1 MVINLG
7 IGALPLSEVARFT
20 GAKISPTTNT
30 SVLPKRLV
38 TNSAQVLSGDVFCAL
53 RGKEDGHRYIEE
65 AVARGAAAIIC
76 EISPDPTFP
85 TLTVDDTRLAL
96 GRWAGESLA
105 LCRPTVIAITGSVG
119 KTTTKNTLAAML
131 SAIEPT
137 HATTGNQNNALGVP
151 LTVLSAP
158 RETRFLIVECGT
170 DHPGEIE
177 YLSSILAPDIA
188 IITCIGHAHIGAF
201 GSRDAIAREKLSIA
215 SHMTSGTLF
224 VPFGER
230 LTARIDSPDVT
241 VITVNL
247 PNEEEKN
254 AMSLAGAD
262 LPALWA
268 LSYAKAVALHLGLP
282 FHATSPAL
290 TLAAH
295 SRKKA
300 VWEKG
305 ILWIDDCYNASPESV
320 YAAILSLLS
329 HDGKRILILGDML
342 ELGQS
347 TVAMHRAM
355 GKLAAL
361 HANVCFFF
369 GQYAPHYA
377 EGAKAAGGSCN
388 PKARRHFRILRGSPI
403 EMANAVLPYLS
414 QESAV
419 LIKAS
424 RALRAEDILRQIKET
439 YIP

>member
-7 IGALPLSEVARFT
+7 IGALPLSKVARFM

-30 SVLPKRLV
+30 SFSPKRLV
-38 TNSAQVLSGDVFCAL
+38 TNSKQILAGDVFCAL

-65 AVARGAAAIIC
+65 AAARGASAIIC
-76 EISPDPTFP
+76 DFSPRSSLP
-85 TLTVDDTRLAL
+85 TLTVNDTRLAL
-96 GRWAGESLA
+96 GRWARESLA

-119 KTTTKNTLAAML
+119 KTTAKNTLTAML
-131 SAIEPT
+131 SAMAPT
-137 HATTGNQNNALGVP
+137 HATANNQNNALGVP
-151 LTVLSAP
+151 FTVLSAP
-158 RETRFLIVECGT
+158 QDTHFLVVECGT

-188 IITCIGHAHIGAF
+188 IITCIGHAHIGTF
-201 GSRDAIAREKLSIA
+201 GSREAIAKEKLAIA
-215 SHMTSGTLF
+215 SHMKNGTLF
-224 VPFGER
+224 VPFGEK
-230 LTARIDSPDVT
+230 LTSCFSSPLVNT
-241 VITVNL
+241 VAVNL
-247 PNEEEKN
+247 LNEQEKN
-254 AMSLAGAD
+254 AASLANAD

-268 LSYAKAVALHLGLP
+268 LSYAKAVALHLRLP
-282 FHATSPAL
+282 FDATSPAL
-290 TLAAH
+290 LHAAH
-295 SRKKA
+295 SRRKA

-329 HDGKRILILGDML
+329 HGDKRILILGDML
-342 ELGQS
+342 ELGQR

-361 HANVCFFF
+361 HASVCFFF
-369 GQYAPHYA
+369 GEYAPYYA
-377 EGAKAAGGSCN
+377 EGARTVGGSCN
-388 PKARRHFRILRGSPI
+388 PKAKRHFQVLKGSLN

-414 QESAV
+414 RESAV

-424 RALRAEDILRQIKET
+424 RALHAEDLLQQIKET